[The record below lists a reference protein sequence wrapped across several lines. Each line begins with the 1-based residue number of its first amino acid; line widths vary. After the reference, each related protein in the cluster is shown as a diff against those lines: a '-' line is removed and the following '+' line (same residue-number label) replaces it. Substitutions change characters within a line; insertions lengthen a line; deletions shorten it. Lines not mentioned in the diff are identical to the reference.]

1 MGAKQQCKKKNY
13 FKIQCLSVVVE
24 PGYYT
29 LTSGV
34 DDFKN
39 NNLQHTFASITFD
52 KTTTYLSESKK
63 RKGKGKVVVRTKES
77 SINAILL
84 ADLISKAAD
93 WASASE

>member
-1 MGAKQQCKKKNY
+1 MGSKQQCKKNNY

-52 KTTTYLSESKK
+52 KTTTYVLSKSKK
-63 RKGKGKVVVRTKES
+63 RKGKGKVVIRTKQS
-77 SINAILL
+77 SINAIFLV
-84 ADLISKAAD
+84 DLISKVAD
-93 WASASE
+93 WASA